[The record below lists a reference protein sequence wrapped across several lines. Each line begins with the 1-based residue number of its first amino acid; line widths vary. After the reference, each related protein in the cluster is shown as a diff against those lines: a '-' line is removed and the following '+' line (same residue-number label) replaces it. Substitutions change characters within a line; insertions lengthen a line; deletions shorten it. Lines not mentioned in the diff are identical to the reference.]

1 MDASPSAGSTKDVV
15 DKNKAQRDPSLTER
29 SIQHGDSDI
38 LQGEKVDEA
47 LAAKMMLI
55 NDVRLAY
62 VSCMRVTG

>member
-1 MDASPSAGSTKDVV
+1 
-15 DKNKAQRDPSLTER
+15 
-29 SIQHGDSDI
+29 

-62 VSCMRVTG
+62 VSCMRVTS